1 MGYRARR
8 CHRTELVMAQRS
20 GGVNTRSP
28 IAMSASFGEEA
39 LCLSSNWRRFS
50 VIFLINICLKDIK
63 YLELH
68 VSFVNTVVNLNI
80 YIEIFFFFF
89 FKIQ

>member
-50 VIFLINICLKDIK
+50 VTFIINICLKDIK

-68 VSFVNTVVNLNI
+68 VSFVNLNI
-80 YIEIFFFFF
+80 YIEIIFFFF